1 MFNLVYSPAWYCSP
15 FLSSN
20 DHIDYFND
28 IVTHLHSQN
37 NMELVSVIG
46 GLKFFD
52 FLEKLDFQRVTLFD
66 KNINEVVKF
75 VLAHDY
81 LQKTDVKDF
90 DHFISVSNFIEK
102 NIIKGIL
109 SPEKF
114 PHFQWKPTD
123 YERVKRAKF
132 NNDIYLEFPKLNAEG
147 RLVVVF
153 LSHCNIPFKLIK
165 NSISNA
171 SSIITVYARPRKHDG
186 KGFFQKKKVNGNIA
200 QPHTYW
206 SATVDKYKI
215 GKSIHVWPPE
225 KRSMAG
231 GIHDKQF
238 TKGIGCFSFLKL
250 KEKYDT
256 VITHI
261 FLGNSKHSQED
272 RFYLLKL
279 ILAKAKFANR
289 IIVTDYNKGSG
300 QFEDLTVLPDAE
312 EIIDKVT
319 RYVSPEF
326 TVEVDYSAAGNR
338 ELILI
343 CKKSDLQ

>member
-1 MFNLVYSPAWYCSP
+1 MFKVVYSPAWYCSP

-28 IVTHLHSQN
+28 IVTHLQSQT

-75 VLAHDY
+75 ILAYDY
-81 LQKTDVKDF
+81 LQKTELEDF
-90 DHFISVSNFIEK
+90 DHFISVSKFIEK
-102 NIIKGIL
+102 NLIKGIL

-114 PHFQWKPTD
+114 PHFQWKPTNYD
-123 YERVKRAKF
+123 RVKRAKF
-132 NNDIYLEFPKLNAEG
+132 NSDIYLDFPKLDAEG

-165 NSISNA
+165 NRIAHA
-171 SSIITVYARPRKHDG
+171 SSIIPVYARPRKHDG
-186 KGFFQKKKVNGNIA
+186 KGFFQKKRVNGNIA

-206 SATVDKYKI
+206 SATVDKYKV

-225 KRSMAG
+225 KRHMAG
-231 GIHDKQF
+231 GVHDKQF
-238 TKGIGCFSFLKL
+238 TKGIGCFAFLKM

-256 VITHI
+256 VVTHI
-261 FLGNSKHSQED
+261 FLGNSKHTRED
-272 RFYLLKL
+272 RFHLLKL
-279 ILAKAKFANR
+279 ILAKAKFADR
-289 IIVTDYNKGSG
+289 IIVTDYNKESG
-300 QFEDLTVLPDAE
+300 QFIDLPVLPSSQ

-319 RYVSPEF
+319 GYVYPEF
-326 TVEVDYSAAGNR
+326 SVEVDYSAAGNR
-338 ELILI
+338 ELVII
-343 CKKSDLQ
+343 CKKVGLQ